1 MNTPIKQ
8 QIDQRLQQL
17 SEQRMAEVLDFVEF
31 LAMKE
36 QTTQAKPTPALG
48 RIESAIERLSCIVK
62 AGPKGRLKALQLDL
76 TGFKFDREEA
86 NAR

>member
-36 QTTQAKPTPALG
+36 QATRAQPAPALG
-48 RIESAIERLSCIVK
+48 RIESAIERLSRIVK
-62 AGPKGRLKALQLDL
+62 ADPKGRLKALQLDL

-86 NAR
+86 NPR

>member
-1 MNTPIKQ
+1 
-8 QIDQRLQQL
+8 
-17 SEQRMAEVLDFVEF
+17 MAEVLDFVEF

-36 QTTQAKPTPALG
+36 QATQAKPTPALG

-76 TGFKFDREEA
+76 TGFKFDREDA

>member
-36 QTTQAKPTPALG
+36 QATQAQPAPALG
-48 RIESAIERLSCIVK
+48 RIESAIERLSRIVK
-62 AGPKGRLKALQLDL
+62 ADPKGRLKALQLDL